1 MIPKII
7 HYCWFG
13 GNPLPEE
20 ALACIDSWKKFF
32 PDYEIKRWDESNFDL
47 NSCDY
52 IKEAYQA
59 KKWAFVSDYARF
71 KILYENGG
79 LYFDTDVEV
88 LKPMDS
94 IIAKGS
100 FMGCEAGPATSVPVS
115 SSDIGAEVASGLGL
129 GANAGLGLGANAGL
143 GLYKEILN
151 YYESQHF
158 LLEDGSINQ
167 ENVVERVT
175 GILRQHGF
183 KGDGTIEKIE
193 GVTIYPPEYFCPFN
207 FYTGVTNIT
216 DNTYTI
222 HHYTA
227 SWFTKAEKKINEIN
241 RKYIQLGKRDSLQR
255 KIEQFPFWLWHRIE
269 LVTKKGK

>member
-20 ALACIDSWKKFF
+20 ALVCIDSWKRYF
-32 PDYEIKRWDESNFDL
+32 PDYEIKQWDESNFDL

-88 LKPMDS
+88 LKPMDV
-94 IIAKGS
+94 IVARGS

-115 SSDIGAEVASGLGL
+115 SSDMGAEVA
-129 GANAGLGLGANAGL
+129 AGLGLGANAGL

-151 YYESQHF
+151 YYEGQHF
-158 LLEDGSINQ
+158 LFPDGSINQ

-175 GILRQHGF
+175 GILRKHGF
-183 KGDGTIEKIE
+183 KGDGKIETVE

-222 HHYTA
+222 HHYSA

-241 RKYIQLGKRDSLQR
+241 RKYIQIGKRDSLQR
-255 KIEQFPFWLWHRIE
+255 KA
-269 LVTKKGK
+269 KKGK

>member
-129 GANAGLGLGANAGL
+129 GA
-143 GLYKEILN
+143 K
-151 YYESQHF
+151 SQHF